1 MLDLK
6 VKIPASIFVIKYLYF
21 FFKKAMI
28 IYVEKLDPYPTV
40 YRKSNFGW
48 KTKFYKCQKGYIFMM
63 FE

>member
-1 MLDLK
+1 
-6 VKIPASIFVIKYLYF
+6 
-21 FFKKAMI
+21 MI